1 MFVFKDVNTFW
12 QKVRI
17 WDPTEGG
24 RKVAKEIEVEYRAM
38 PPEFVTEQS
47 DKALRARTQG
57 EVCDDTR
64 LLLEEVVCG
73 WKGIKMDDKGGPD
86 FEFSDENLIKL
97 IAIPYVRSAIANGYF
112 EGVSG
117 KAAKGN

>member
-1 MFVFKDVNTFW
+1 MFVFRKENTFW

-17 WDPTEGG
+17 YDPTEGG
-24 RKVAKEIEVEYRAM
+24 RKVAKEIEVEYRVM
-38 PPEFVTEQS
+38 PPEFVIEQS

-57 EVCDDTR
+57 EVADDTA
-64 LLLEEVVCG
+64 LLLGEIVVG
-73 WKGIKMDDKGGPD
+73 WKGIKLDDKNGDD
-86 FEFSDENLIKL
+86 FEFSDENLKAL
-97 IAIPYVRSAIANGYF
+97 IAIPYVRLAIANSYF